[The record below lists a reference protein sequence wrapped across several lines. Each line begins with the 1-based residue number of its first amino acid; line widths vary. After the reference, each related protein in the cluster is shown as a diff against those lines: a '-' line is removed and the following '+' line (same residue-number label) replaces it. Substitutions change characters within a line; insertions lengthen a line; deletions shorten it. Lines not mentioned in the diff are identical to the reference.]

1 MRIRT
6 VTARSGWRWIT
17 EGVALFRR
25 TPFMWVAL
33 TLALALIWMLLLA
46 IKLIGPL
53 LFNLVSP
60 IFFAGYMYAC
70 RDLEQGRELE
80 LGHLFSA
87 FRSQV
92 AAPLVTVGGVYLV
105 GLIAI
110 IGIIIVTAGGSM
122 PTGALIGKGA
132 DPAALAQAARGL
144 SLGVMIGFA
153 IYIPLIMAVWFAPLL
168 VAFHGM
174 GALEAMKLSFAACSR
189 NFTAFT
195 LYGLVVM
202 VLWTLASIP
211 LLLGLLVVLPI
222 VLCSIY
228 VSYKEVFDFSEQ

>member
-1 MRIRT
+1 MRIRS
-6 VTARSGWRWIT
+6 VAARSGWRWIV

-33 TLALALIWMLLLA
+33 TLVLALIWMLLLA
-46 IKLIGPL
+46 VRVIGPL

-60 IFFAGYMYAC
+60 IFFAGYMLAC
-70 RDLEQGRELE
+70 RDLEEGRELE

-110 IGIIIVTAGGSM
+110 IGIIIVMAGGSM
-122 PTGALIGKGA
+122 PTGPLMGKGA
-132 DPAALAQAARGL
+132 DPAALAHAARSL
-144 SLGVMIGFA
+144 ALGVMVGVA

-174 GALEAMKLSFAACSR
+174 GALEAMKVSFAACSR
-189 NFTAFT
+189 NFMAFT

>member
-1 MRIRT
+1 
-6 VTARSGWRWIT
+6 
-17 EGVALFRR
+17 
-25 TPFMWVAL
+25 
-33 TLALALIWMLLLA
+33 
-46 IKLIGPL
+46 
-53 LFNLVSP
+53 
-60 IFFAGYMYAC
+60 
-70 RDLEQGRELE
+70 
-80 LGHLFSA
+80 
-87 FRSQV
+87 
-92 AAPLVTVGGVYLV
+92 VTVGGVYLV